1 MFVRNRMTPNPV
13 TTTPNTTIY
22 DALELMRKNN
32 VRRLP
37 VVEKGQLIG
46 IVTESELLR
55 VSPSP
60 ATSLSVFELNYILS
74 KMQVKDVMTR
84 DVVTVT
90 PDTTIEEAAVLM
102 RDNVVSGLP
111 VLEDGKLV
119 GIITETNIFDA
130 FVDLMGLRKAGVRLT
145 LEMEDRTGMMA
156 TLTQIIKEHGV
167 NIISI
172 ATFLSEGQNPCIV
185 MRLDTTNPQ
194 PVVEDIKAAGYKI
207 YDVTVMNNK
216 EH

>member
-1 MFVRNRMTPNPV
+1 MFVRNRMTPDPI
-13 TTTPNTTIY
+13 TTTKDTTIF
-22 DALELMRKNN
+22 DALELMRKHN

-37 VVEKGQLIG
+37 VVENGQLVG

-84 DVVTVT
+84 EVVTVT

-111 VLEDGKLV
+111 VLENGKLV

-156 TLTQIIKEHGV
+156 NLTQIIKEHNI

-172 ATFLSEGQNPCIV
+172 ATFLSEGENPCIV
-185 MRLDTTNPQ
+185 MRLDTTDPE
-194 PVVEDIKAAGYKI
+194 PVIADIEAAGYKI
-207 YDVTVMNNK
+207 YDVTVMESK
-216 EH
+216 ER